1 MKTSATKRYVRPG
14 HHFFDQL
21 RKRHLNQ
28 IIGLCCLFILL
39 VVSCQF
45 IRNEKNGI
53 DVGLTKAIDL
63 FYDENRN
70 EELLG
75 LLSTLPDSRLTLFE
89 IQLRKIVMAAGLCES
104 GRVDS
109 AYALIN
115 RVDKASLSGNP
126 CLQFWQR
133 SIMGLILFRK
143 NELAQAY
150 TLLNQ
155 PASYAYNESAIG
167 LNMRIMGRIALAM
180 NDYRQCLDWMM
191 QSSRHFASAG
201 RAKSVAINEKMI
213 GRCYMLIENYHE
225 AIAHFKKA
233 EAELLIYTDELELF
247 YVYINILDYDLK
259 LGHINEA
266 RQYAA
271 LALAIAEKFTDDN
284 LSVLISN
291 NLGEIALSEN
301 RYDEAIRNF
310 HQALAYC
317 QKVKAPRSEVVANI
331 GLSKAFDRL
340 GRSAEAGGYAQN
352 ALMLAKATG
361 QNPLCLMASQNLA
374 NFFTS
379 SDKIEAFTYLDLA
392 NRYRDSAKIA
402 SADVY
407 QAFCKVKTELDESIA
422 NLERL
427 KQKQKNGF
435 LMFLGIVGL
444 FTLTAYYGFKLYY
457 SNYYKFPL
465 RTGLA
470 NSEVEL
476 PGPAKNQV
484 KPCLANGLKI
494 SDEKIA
500 LLTQELARV
509 MEKEKAYCNPEL
521 SLNLLAE
528 KINTNREYLSQVIN
542 NVIGKNFIDYINE
555 YRIEDAKLILAEQ
568 ITQKTRILNI
578 AAIANSVGFKNTSTF
593 NPVFKKATGYTPSDY
608 KKALE
613 NASGLTNSENIIL

>member
-1 MKTSATKRYVRPG
+1 MTKKYIILGHRFFAQFRKRYLMLT
-14 HHFFDQL
+14 F
-21 RKRHLNQ
+21 
-28 IIGLCCLFILL
+28 GLYCLLIL
-39 VVSCQF
+39 VIACQSASTK
-45 IRNEKNGI
+45 KNRI
-53 DVGLTKAIDL
+53 HVELTKAIDL

-70 EELLG
+70 EELLD
-75 LLSTLPDSRLTLFE
+75 LLSTLPDSSITSFE
-89 IQLRKIVMAAGLCES
+89 MQLRKIFMAAGLCEL
-104 GRVDS
+104 GRIDS
-109 AYALIN
+109 AYALITK
-115 RVDKASLSGNP
+115 VDKASLLGDP
-126 CLQFWQR
+126 GLQFWQR

-143 NELAQAY
+143 NEMAQAY
-150 TLLNQ
+150 SLLDQ
-155 PASYAYNESAIG
+155 PGSYAYDESTIG
-167 LNMRIMGRIALAM
+167 LNKRIMGRIALAM
-180 NDYRQCLDWMM
+180 NDYKQCLDWMM
-191 QSSRHFASAG
+191 QSSRHFAKAG

-213 GRCYMLIENYHE
+213 GRCYMLIENYPE
-225 AIAHFKKA
+225 AISHFKKA
-233 EAELLIYTDELELF
+233 EAELLICPDELELF
-247 YVYINILDYDLK
+247 YVYINVLDYDLK

-266 RQYAA
+266 RRYAA
-271 LALAIAEKFTDDN
+271 LAEAIGEKFTDDN

-291 NLGEIALSEN
+291 NLGEIALAEN
-301 RYDEAIRNF
+301 KYDEAIRNF

-331 GLSKAFDRL
+331 GLSKAFDRQ
-340 GRSAEAGGYAQN
+340 GRLAEAGGYAQN
-352 ALMLAKATG
+352 ALVLAKASG

-374 NFFTS
+374 NFYTS
-379 SDKIEAFTYLDLA
+379 SDKISAFTYLDMA
-392 NRYRDSAKIA
+392 NHYRDSAKIA
-402 SADVY
+402 SSDVY
-407 QAFCKVKTELDESIA
+407 QAFCKVKTELDESKA
-422 NLERL
+422 NLELL
-427 KQKQKNGF
+427 KRKRQNGF
-435 LMFLGIVGL
+435 LMFLGFVGL
-444 FTLTAYYGFKLYY
+444 ITLTAYYGFRQYF

-465 RTGLA
+465 QTGLA

-476 PGPAKNQV
+476 PVPAKNQV
-484 KPCLANGLKI
+484 KPCIANGLKI

-509 MEKEKAYCNPEL
+509 MEKEKVYCNPEL

-613 NASGLTNSENIIL
+613 NASELVNPENIIL